1 MSKMEGRTKMTAK
14 EELKKLISKMDEEQ
28 FQRFIDEIQCVL
40 SEEAVAPA
48 LRKECQ
54 QIRA

>member
-1 MSKMEGRTKMTAK
+1 MEGRAKMTAK

-28 FQRFIDEIQCVL
+28 FQRFIDKIQCVL
-40 SEEAVAPA
+40 SEEAVVPV